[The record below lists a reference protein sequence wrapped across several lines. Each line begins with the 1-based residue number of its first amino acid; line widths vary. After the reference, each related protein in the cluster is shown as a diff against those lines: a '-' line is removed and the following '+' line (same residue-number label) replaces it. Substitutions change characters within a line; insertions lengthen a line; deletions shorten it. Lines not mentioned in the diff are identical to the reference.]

1 MEATPHFVRRVVIV
15 LVNDPGQSATAALRY
30 ARSLQPTTIRAV
42 HFVRDSQR
50 ADRLRSA
57 WPPGARVPLKLANC
71 HGRTVPQCA
80 ADLVRHEA
88 EHPGAQVTV
97 VVPRR
102 GFSPPR
108 DGTASQI
115 ADALS
120 QVPDV
125 AVTIIPPS
133 RTVPESRGHSEPS

>member
-1 MEATPHFVRRVVIV
+1 MEATPRFVRRVVIV
-15 LVNDPGQSATAALRY
+15 LVDDPGPSATAAVRY
-30 ARSLQPTTIRAV
+30 ARSLRPTTLHAV

-50 ADRLRSA
+50 ADGLRSA
-57 WPPGARVPLKLANC
+57 WPPGARVPLKFVNC
-71 HGRTVPQCA
+71 HGRSLPHCA

-88 EHPGAQVTV
+88 EQPGAQVTV
-97 VVPRR
+97 VLPRR

-108 DGTASQI
+108 GGTADQI

-125 AVTIIPPS
+125 AVTIVPPS
-133 RTVPESRGHSEPS
+133 RAVPNSRGHSEPS